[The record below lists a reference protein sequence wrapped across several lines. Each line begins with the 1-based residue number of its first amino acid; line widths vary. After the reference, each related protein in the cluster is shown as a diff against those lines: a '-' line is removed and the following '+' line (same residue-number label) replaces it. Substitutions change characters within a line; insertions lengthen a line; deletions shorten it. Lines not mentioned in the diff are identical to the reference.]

1 MKPPAWFVKA
11 IGIMDP
17 LLSVRRSIITEHW
30 VIERRAVILG
40 SEIETLR
47 RRRDRIRRWITSPNA
62 TQQKNLEKNRKEW
75 ESLVDETASAEQQKR
90 IICRPVVINQQVY
103 NDLCNSDF
111 QRYGGFARYCTDVEQ
126 DEERREAEMERI
138 MSNKRQA
145 FNAEVYDI
153 LNFLSRRRSSELH
166 HGHDDDLRFLLHG
179 KHSKPGDKPL
189 VQLSDF

>member
-62 TQQKNLEKNRKEW
+62 TQRKNLEKNRKEW

>member
-1 MKPPAWFVKA
+1 LKPPAWFVKA